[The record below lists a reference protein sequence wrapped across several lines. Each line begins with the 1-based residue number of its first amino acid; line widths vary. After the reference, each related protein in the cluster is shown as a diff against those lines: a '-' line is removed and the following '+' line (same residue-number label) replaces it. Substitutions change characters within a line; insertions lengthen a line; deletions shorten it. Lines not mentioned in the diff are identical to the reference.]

1 VDHRSD
7 GQAGVPVLSR
17 APELEPGLADAFVD
31 VLADAFVERFV
42 IEPTA
47 GGPLSGTPFAVKD
60 IFDVAGRPTGCG
72 NPTWRATH
80 EVPTTSAAVVS
91 RLLGAGARLLGK
103 TRTDELAYS
112 LDGRNFHEG
121 APRNPAA
128 PERLTGGSSSGAA
141 SAVAAAAVDFAVGT
155 DTAGSVRVP
164 AAWCGLFGMR
174 PTHGRISVYGLTAL
188 APSFDTVGWF
198 ARSASLMRTVA
209 TVLFGHDATSAFA
222 GSLTRDHGMEAHAEA
237 AGSAAFERQYQHC
250 AVIGV
255 PLGEVSLQLDLQAA
269 AESLRILQAHEAW
282 RTHGRNSG
290 PGSPSALRPRAP
302 SVRPKCARRRRSAP
316 RSARAWTPCCR
327 RGGSCV
333 CRPSRRPPPAAMP
346 PSMSCNRREAGCC
359 RSPRSRPSAAARRLP
374 CRWSR
379 TARRRWVSHCSAGA
393 AAIKRCSRPP
403 KYYVR
408 HEEKSAMSSSTA

>member
-1 VDHRSD
+1 MDHRSD
-7 GQAGVPVLSR
+7 GQAGVPVLSG

-47 GGPLSGTPFAVKD
+47 GGPLSGTSFAVKD
-60 IFDVAGRPTGCG
+60 IFNVAGRPTGCG

-91 RLLGAGARLLGK
+91 HLLGAGARLLGK

-174 PTHGRISVYGLTAL
+174 PTHGRISVDGLTAL

-198 ARSASLMRTVA
+198 ARSASLMRTVG
-209 TVLFGHDATSAFA
+209 TVLFGDGATSAFA
-222 GSLTRDHGMEAHAEA
+222 GSLTRDPGMEAHAEA
-237 AGSAAFERQYQHC
+237 AGSAAFERQYQRC

-269 AESLRILQAHEAW
+269 AESLRVLQAHEAW
-282 RTHGRNSG
+282 RTHGRWIESHHPQFG
-290 PGSPSALRPRAP
+290 PGIAERF
-302 SVRPKCARRRRSAP
+302 
-316 RSARAWTPCCR
+316 
-327 RGGSCV
+327 
-333 CRPSRRPPPAAMP
+333 
-346 PSMSCNRREAGCC
+346 
-359 RSPRSRPSAAARRLP
+359 AAARTISAAQVREAAQERAAICARLDAVLP
-374 CRWSR
+374 AGRLLCLP
-379 TARRRWVSHCSAGA
+379 TVPAPAARRDATLDELQSQRSRVLPLTALASLSGRPQITLPMVTDGA
-393 AAIKRCSRPP
+393 PP
-403 KYYVR
+403 LGFSLLGWR
-408 HEEKSAMSSSTA
+408 GGDQALLATAEVLCPS

>member
-282 RTHGRNSG
+282 RTHGRWIESHHPQFG
-290 PGSPSALRPRAP
+290 PGIAERF
-302 SVRPKCARRRRSAP
+302 
-316 RSARAWTPCCR
+316 
-327 RGGSCV
+327 
-333 CRPSRRPPPAAMP
+333 
-346 PSMSCNRREAGCC
+346 
-359 RSPRSRPSAAARRLP
+359 AAARTISAAQVREAAQERAAICARLDAVLP
-374 CRWSR
+374 AGRLLCLP
-379 TARRRWVSHCSAGA
+379 TVPAPAARRDATLDELQSQRSRVLPLTALATLSGRPQITLPMVTDGA
-393 AAIKRCSRPP
+393 PP
-403 KYYVR
+403 LGFSLLGWR
-408 HEEKSAMSSSTA
+408 GGDQALLATAEVLCPS

>member
-1 VDHRSD
+1 
-7 GQAGVPVLSR
+7 
-17 APELEPGLADAFVD
+17 

-47 GGPLSGTPFAVKD
+47 GGPLSGTSFAVKD

-91 RLLGAGARLLGK
+91 HLLGAGARLLGK

-174 PTHGRISVYGLTAL
+174 PTHGRISVDGLTAL

-198 ARSASLMRTVA
+198 ARSASLMRTVG
-209 TVLFGHDATSAFA
+209 TVLFGDGATSAFA

-282 RTHGRNSG
+282 RTHGRWIESHHPQFG
-290 PGSPSALRPRAP
+290 PGIAERF
-302 SVRPKCARRRRSAP
+302 
-316 RSARAWTPCCR
+316 
-327 RGGSCV
+327 
-333 CRPSRRPPPAAMP
+333 
-346 PSMSCNRREAGCC
+346 
-359 RSPRSRPSAAARRLP
+359 AAARTISAAQVREAAQERAAICARLDAVLP
-374 CRWSR
+374 AGRLLCLP
-379 TARRRWVSHCSAGA
+379 TVPAPAARRDATLDELQSQRSRVLPLTALASLSGRPQITLPMVTDGA
-393 AAIKRCSRPP
+393 PP
-403 KYYVR
+403 LGFSLLGWR
-408 HEEKSAMSSSTA
+408 GGDQALLATAEVLCPS

>member
-1 VDHRSD
+1 MDHRSD

-282 RTHGRNSG
+282 RTHGRWIESHHPQFG
-290 PGSPSALRPRAP
+290 PGIAERF
-302 SVRPKCARRRRSAP
+302 
-316 RSARAWTPCCR
+316 
-327 RGGSCV
+327 
-333 CRPSRRPPPAAMP
+333 
-346 PSMSCNRREAGCC
+346 
-359 RSPRSRPSAAARRLP
+359 AAARTISAAQVREAAQERAAICARLDAVLP
-374 CRWSR
+374 AGRLLCLP
-379 TARRRWVSHCSAGA
+379 TVPAPAARRDATLDELQSQRSRVLPLTALATLSGRPQITLPMVTDGA
-393 AAIKRCSRPP
+393 PP
-403 KYYVR
+403 LGFSLLGWR
-408 HEEKSAMSSSTA
+408 GGDQALLATAEVLCPS